1 MMKLLMIFSYFIDGF
16 AYAGEAMAGKYIGA
30 QNKRLLQSTVKYN
43 FLWSLGVAAVFVGVY
58 AFGGPALLKV
68 MTDDPSVL
76 TVCKQFLPWLVMM
89 PIAGFVAFTWDGI
102 YIGATASKTIRN
114 SMIWSVA
121 AFYLVFFVGVKTFEG
136 PDAAINVLLA
146 AYFAH
151 LLARSIHLTVKNKR
165 IVFTDPFV
173 SDKE

>member
-1 MMKLLMIFSYFIDGF
+1 MSFSFFILVPTLPLYLKDTFG
-16 AYAGEAMAGKYIGA
+16 IS
-30 QNKRLLQSTVKYN
+30 QTL
-43 FLWSLGVAAVFVGVY
+43 VGVVLSCY
-58 AFGGPALLKV
+58 VIAVL
-68 MTDDPSVL
+68 SVR
-76 TVCKQFLPWLVMM
+76 

-136 PDAAINVLLA
+136 PDAAIHVLLA